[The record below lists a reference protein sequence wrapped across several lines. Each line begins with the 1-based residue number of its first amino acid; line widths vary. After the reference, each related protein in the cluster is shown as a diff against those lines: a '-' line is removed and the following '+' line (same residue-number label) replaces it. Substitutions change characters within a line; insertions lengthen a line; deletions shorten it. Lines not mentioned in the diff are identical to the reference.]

1 MTPTCSIAIVGA
13 GPYGLAAAAHLNAAG
28 VDTRIFGEPMGFW
41 QHQMPVGMLLRSPWA
56 GSHIAD
62 PSRLLTLDRY
72 EMVRGERLPRPIRLE
87 DFVSYGKWFQLQS
100 ALDVDRRFISRLD
113 SNTDCFR
120 LMLEDGEPIQ
130 ARRVVVATGLAEFPV
145 RPAPFDVLPRS
156 LTSHSS
162 EHHDLTRFAGQRVL
176 VIGAGQS
183 ALESAALLHETGAT
197 VEVVARASTVHFL
210 RQGTRRHQ
218 WLHSRANPFRPLL
231 FPPGAVGPPVLN
243 WIIETPDLFKR
254 LPRKL
259 GERIAERGTRPAAA
273 GWLRQ
278 RLSEVPITTGRFVVG
293 AEQAGQRLR
302 LTLDDQTIREVDH
315 ILLATGYRVDITK
328 HSWIEPEL
336 VNSVLT
342 RNGSPILRNGFETS
356 VPGLHFLGAPAAE
369 SFGPLMRF
377 VAGTGYAAR
386 ALTEF
391 VVRSESASEGVKVVT
406 GSAHVSL
413 KGFQKG

>member
-1 MTPTCSIAIVGA
+1 MCSIAIIGA
-13 GPYGLAAAAHLNAAG
+13 GPYGLSAAAHLNAAG
-28 VDTRIFGEPMGFW
+28 VDTRVFGEPMGFW

-62 PSRLLTLDRY
+62 PSRALTLDRY
-72 EMVRGERLPRPIRLE
+72 EVVRGERLPRTIRLE

-100 ALDVDRRFISRLD
+100 AHDVDRRLVTRLD
-113 SNTDCFR
+113 SSTNCFR
-120 LMLEDGEPIQ
+120 LTLDDGEPVH
-130 ARRVVVATGLAEFPV
+130 ARRVVIATGLAEFPV
-145 RPAPFDVLPRS
+145 RPPPFDVLPRS

-162 EHHDLTRFAGQRVL
+162 EHNDLKRFASQCVL

-197 VEVVARASTVHFL
+197 VEVVARAPTVHFL

-231 FPPGAVGPPVLN
+231 FPPGAIGPPVLN
-243 WIIETPDLFKR
+243 WIIETPDLFRR
-254 LPRKL
+254 LPQQL
-259 GERIAERGTRPAAA
+259 GDRIAERGIRPAAA

-278 RLSEVPITTGRFVVG
+278 RLVDVPITTGRFVTG

-302 LTLDDQTIREVDH
+302 VTLDDQSTREVDH

-328 HSWIEPEL
+328 YPWIEPEL

-342 RNGSPILRNGFETS
+342 INGSPILSSGFETS

-391 VVRSESASEGVKVVT
+391 VVRSESASASVKVAN
-406 GSAHVSL
+406 GSAHASL
-413 KGFQKG
+413 KEFQKG